1 MPTPSP
7 DNPNRRDR
15 VLILGA
21 GGHGRVVLD
30 ILLQAARHHVVGY
43 LDNNRDMVGRRVDGL
58 PVYGA
63 VDNLEH
69 FAHELD
75 VQGVII
81 AIGDNGTRRG
91 LARQVDAAGIPLVNA
106 IHPAATLASTVTIGR
121 NDVICAGV
129 VVCDRCQIGDSVI
142 LNTGCVVDYQT
153 MIGEGAHIC
162 PGVRIGGRVK
172 VESGAFIGIGATVVP
187 KVTIG
192 CESITGA
199 GAVVIADVPAMATM
213 VGVPARPVKLT
224 SASEDIAAM
233 LLPARP

>member
-1 MPTPSP
+1 MPSVSPTNPS
-7 DNPNRRDR
+7 RRDR

-30 ILLQAARHHVVGY
+30 IMLQAARYHVVGY
-43 LDNNRDMVGRRVDGL
+43 LDNNRDMIGRRVDGL

-63 VDNLEH
+63 IDDLEH
-69 FAHELD
+69 FARDLD

-91 LARQVDAAGIPLVNA
+91 LARHVDALGIPLVNA
-106 IHPAATLASTVTIGR
+106 IHPAATLASTVTTGR

-129 VVCDRCQIGDSVI
+129 VVCDRCQIGDSAI

-153 MIGEGAHIC
+153 MIGEGTHIC
-162 PGVRIGGRVK
+162 PGVRLGGRVK
-172 VESGAFIGIGATVVP
+172 VEAGAFIGIGATVVP

-199 GAVVIADVPAMATM
+199 GSVVIADVPAMATV
-213 VGVPARPVKLT
+213 VGVPARAVKLT
-224 SASEDIAAM
+224 SASDDIAAM